1 MTTRIAVSIGDIR
14 RAHPPALREVAS
26 RLSSHAAILRDIATA
41 ATRLAP
47 SADDW
52 SGPASGSAG
61 GRHTEIAVAAH
72 TLGEGLQRCA
82 QAIHAAAEQA
92 SDAARAVGHADRL
105 AATVGARLRDDGV
118 VVGVSAVATGA
129 DAGTVD
135 EVRRI
140 AERARGD
147 YAATLLTLRS
157 RLASTAARYAV
168 SPDAGSH
175 PGVLG
180 AVTPLGLTG
189 SFRLATWGKR
199 VGPDLTEGLATN
211 DGWPEI
217 TVFPPPDAPAA
228 ASAWFAALTGRERDW
243 LISQRPDWVGP
254 ADGLPAWARDR
265 ANRIRLDQLT
275 QQGAAELT
283 ALQEAELDSGE
294 RARRLGE
301 VRAIVDGLAAVR
313 ALLATDDGRT
323 RQLLSLDL
331 QGQVL
336 TAAVTTGDLD
346 GAGHIPIFVPGF
358 QADVAGDLARYSA
371 LVVPA
376 ADRADR
382 LSRTAGDGRPVV
394 GITWLGYAA
403 PQVGQVL
410 VPGRSVAGWGPANAG
425 APRLV
430 QLLTGLDAAG
440 RTAYP
445 EDPPRLVLW
454 GHSYGSLV
462 AGLALRDATVPVAA
476 AVVFGSPGMGV
487 NSVAQLRLP
496 PQRLFVQE
504 ALDDVVAATSRFGA
518 DPGLWSDA
526 TQLSVGE
533 HLLPDGSPG
542 TVARGHEEYLTPGS
556 TSQWNLAAVAAG
568 RTDLVVGLPP
578 CPPWSPLSRKPPPVC
593 ERPLRIGW
601 LPSPL

>member
-1 MTTRIAVSIGDIR
+1 M
-14 RAHPPALREVAS
+14 
-26 RLSSHAAILRDIATA
+26 
-41 ATRLAP
+41 
-47 SADDW
+47 
-52 SGPASGSAG
+52 
-61 GRHTEIAVAAH
+61 
-72 TLGEGLQRCA
+72 
-82 QAIHAAAEQA
+82 
-92 SDAARAVGHADRL
+92 
-105 AATVGARLRDDGV
+105 
-118 VVGVSAVATGA
+118 
-129 DAGTVD
+129 
-135 EVRRI
+135 
-140 AERARGD
+140 
-147 YAATLLTLRS
+147 
-157 RLASTAARYAV
+157 

-265 ANRIRLDQLT
+265 ANWIRLDQLT

-371 LVVPA
+371 LVESA

-382 LSRTAGDGRPVV
+382 LSRTDGDGRPVV

-440 RTAYP
+440 RHGIPGGRAGQAGP
-445 EDPPRLVLW
+445 QRQQRGRIVSPR
-454 GHSYGSLV
+454 
-462 AGLALRDATVPVAA
+462 ALRDPAHLVDRPGVGPGGDGRHADDDPVVPQ
-476 AVVFGSPGMGV
+476 PGPNRGREPVRVPDRAGCVGRLVGRRMDR
-487 NSVAQLRLP
+487 LRAPLQPLTEGACRDRDLGMP
-496 PQRLFVQE
+496 P
-504 ALDDVVAATSRFGA
+504 SR
-518 DPGLWSDA
+518 
-526 TQLSVGE
+526 
-533 HLLPDGSPG
+533 
-542 TVARGHEEYLTPGS
+542 TPAS
-556 TSQWNLAAVAAG
+556 WPTP
-568 RTDLVVGLPP
+568 VVGGRGESGCGRGDVAEDRGVGRQP
-578 CPPWSPLSRKPPPVC
+578 
-593 ERPLRIGW
+593 
-601 LPSPL
+601 